1 MHRLK
6 EAEGQCSRAYVCM
19 CMQKN
24 TKNQPSR
31 ITWHRLQCVRS
42 SLGEV
47 CVSEPTYLVTRHFC
61 GKQTNNAPLLWAG
74 DTACCGTWSL
84 KHSLRGDV
92 LCCSSKCT
100 GESGNGGL
108 DCTGRQAEQR
118 QAAEDTWRKKSYLK
132 KKKKSQTKNRCAVW
146 TEKMLLFFPLGL
158 KPTVLFS
165 VVEPVYFGCEDKI
178 SVCRCVWISRPSSTQ
193 GCFSLEPCQS
203 SSSSSS

>member
-1 MHRLK
+1 MR
-6 EAEGQCSRAYVCM
+6 
-19 CMQKN
+19 MQKPP
-24 TKNQPSR
+24 KKQPRR
-31 ITWHRLQCVRS
+31 ITWHRLQYVRS

-74 DTACCGTWSL
+74 DTACCGTWNL

-100 GESGNGGL
+100 GEWGNGGL

-132 KKKKSQTKNRCAVW
+132 KKVKQKTDALCELKKCC
-146 TEKMLLFFPLGL
+146 FFPTCMLDGL
-158 KPTVLFS
+158 KLTVLFS

-178 SVCRCVWISRPSSTQ
+178 SVCVGVSELANPHQPKGVFR
-193 GCFSLEPCQS
+193 
-203 SSSSSS
+203 